1 MKLIKPLTDSTI
13 QSLKFKDKEFR
24 KYDGKESG
32 LFIRVM
38 PSKRKTFYFEYRF
51 ARKVKKIKLGDY
63 PTLSLT
69 NARDI
74 AREYRG
80 LVFRNIDP
88 LAYRESL
95 LNPVEEKKI
104 TFAEM
109 AMKWRDKR
117 LKLGKLKAQTVNE
130 AFRRVELHLF
140 PKIASLPIDEA
151 NYETFAPALSPLKNS
166 NTLYKI
172 NIAINQI
179 FRMAEDEN
187 LIAKNPFRKIHD
199 EFTYVETKNHPT
211 IPPEELPHLFK
222 VLQNSD
228 IKKPTV
234 LLIEWQL
241 LSILRSSEAV
251 TIEWADI
258 DWEAKALHIPAERM
272 KGGKRA
278 HSVPLSSQALN
289 VLEQMR
295 RYTGNR
301 KYVFCSRVAPYNRP
315 MNSGAANVALKRIG
329 FKDLLVAH
337 GLRSIASTYLHELDR
352 FSSESIELCLSHEN
366 RGKVRK
372 AYDKSKKWKSRQ
384 AIMQCWGDY
393 VEQCKLEAMKA

>member
-1 MKLIKPLTDSTI
+1 MKLVKPLSDSTI
-13 QSLKFKDKEFR
+13 QSLKPQEKEFR

-38 PSKRKTFYFEYRF
+38 PSKKKTFYFEYKF
-51 ARKVKKIKLGDY
+51 AKKLKKIKLGDY

-69 NARDI
+69 DARDM

-80 LVFRNIDP
+80 LVLRHIDP
-88 LAYRESL
+88 RVYRESL

-109 AMKWRDKR
+109 ATRWRDKR

-140 PKIASLPIDEA
+140 PKIADLPIDEA
-151 NYETFAPALSPLKNS
+151 NYETFGPALSPLKNS

-179 FRMAEDEN
+179 FRMAEDED
-187 LIAKNPFRKIHD
+187 LIVKNPFRKIHD

-211 IPPEELPHLFK
+211 ITPEELPHLFK

-228 IKKPTV
+228 IKKPTA

-251 TIEWADI
+251 RIEWADI

-315 MNSGAANVALKRIG
+315 MNSGAANVALKRMG

-337 GLRSIASTYLHELDR
+337 GLRSIASTYLHELDC

>member
-1 MKLIKPLTDSTI
+1 MAKLVKPLTNTTI
-13 QSLKFKDKEFR
+13 QALKPSTKEYS
-24 KYDGKESG
+24 KSDGRN
-32 LFIRVM
+32 LNIRIF
-38 PSKRKTFYFEYRF
+38 PNGAKIFYFAYKW
-51 ARKVKKIKLGDY
+51 ANKKKKISLGAY
-63 PTLSLT
+63 PTLSLAL
-69 NARDI
+69 ARQL
-74 AREYRG
+74 AEECRT
-80 LVFRNIDP
+80 LLLQNIDP
-88 LAYRESL
+88 LEYRKKQQLET
-95 LNPVEEKKI
+95 EEKKI

-109 AMKWRDKR
+109 ATRWRDKR

-140 PKIASLPIDEA
+140 PKIADLPIDEA
-151 NYETFAPALSPLKNS
+151 NYETFSPALSPLKNS

-187 LIAKNPFRKIHD
+187 LIVKNPFRKIHD

-211 IPPEELPHLFK
+211 ITPEELPHLFK

-228 IKKPTV
+228 VKKPTA

-251 TIEWADI
+251 RIEWADI
-258 DWEAKALHIPAERM
+258 DWAAKALHIPAERM

-315 MNSGAANVALKRIG
+315 MNSGAANVALKRMG

>member
-1 MKLIKPLTDSTI
+1 MSKIVKPLTNTTI
-13 QSLKFKDKEFR
+13 QNLKAAEKEYIKSDGGGLYIRIKPNGAKIWYFAYKWQGKHR
-24 KYDGKESG
+24 K
-32 LFIRVM
+32 
-38 PSKRKTFYFEYRF
+38 
-51 ARKVKKIKLGDY
+51 
-63 PTLSLT
+63 LSLGAFPDLSLIH
-69 NARDI
+69 AREL

-80 LVFRNIDP
+80 LILHHVDP
-88 LAYRESL
+88 LKYRQSL
-95 LNPVEEKKI
+95 NEVVEEKKI

-109 AMKWRDKR
+109 AIRWRDKR

-140 PKIASLPIDEA
+140 PKIADLPIDEA
-151 NYETFAPALSPLKNS
+151 NYETFGPALSPLKNS

-179 FRMAEDEN
+179 FRMAEDED
-187 LIAKNPFRKIHD
+187 LIIKNPFRNIHD
-199 EFTYVETKNHPT
+199 EFTYVETRNHPT
-211 IPPEELPHLFK
+211 IKPEDLPRLFQ
-222 VLQNSD
+222 VLQGAD
-228 IKKPTV
+228 VKKPTA

-251 TIEWADI
+251 TIEWDDI

-315 MNSGAANVALKRIG
+315 MNSGAANVALKRMG

-337 GLRSIASTYLHELDR
+337 GLRSIASTYLHELDI
-352 FSSESIELCLSHEN
+352 FSSEAIELCLSHEN
-366 RGKVRK
+366 RGKVRA
-372 AYDKSKKWKSRQ
+372 AYDKSKKWRSRQ
-384 AIMQCWGDY
+384 EIMQKWGDY
-393 VEQCKLEAMKA
+393 VEECKFKALCT